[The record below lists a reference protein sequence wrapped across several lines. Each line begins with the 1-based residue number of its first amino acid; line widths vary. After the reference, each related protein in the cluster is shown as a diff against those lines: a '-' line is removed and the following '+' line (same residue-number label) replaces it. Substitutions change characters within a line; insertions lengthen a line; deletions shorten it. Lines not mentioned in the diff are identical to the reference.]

1 MPIRPYAAAD
11 REAVVALS
19 LRAWE
24 PVFVSIKES
33 LDPVLYQ
40 HFFPDW
46 REAQQKSVEEVLAD
60 ANMHVWLAEEDGQI
74 AGFTAVAIRS
84 AEMGEIYMIA
94 VDPSFQG
101 RQIGSQLTQHACD
114 WMKQQGVPVA
124 MVETG
129 ADPGHAPARRTYE
142 RNGFKQWPAA
152 RYFKLLN

>member
-1 MPIRPYAAAD
+1 MQIRPYVSSD

-24 PVFVSIKES
+24 PVFLSIKEA
-33 LDPVLYQ
+33 LDPTLYQ

-46 REAQQKSVEEVLAD
+46 RESQQESVEEVLAD
-60 ANMHVWLAEEDGQI
+60 ANMHVWVAEEDGQI

-84 AEMGEIYMIA
+84 AETGEIYMIA

-101 RQIGSQLTQHACD
+101 RRLGSQLTRHSTD
-114 WMKQQGVPVA
+114 WMREQGVPVA

-129 ADPGHAPARRTYE
+129 ADPGHAQARRTYE

-152 RYFKLLN
+152 RYFKLLT